1 MTILAFLRRNIGR
14 KRGFR
19 GSDPAGTGNAEIR
32 VRIAIELFER
42 PGGTEYA
49 MKRRRQIAGMTLVEV
64 MVALF
69 IFGISIAGTCSLVF
83 QSRRLVDRSR
93 DHYTA
98 INIGKNRLEKGRST
112 AFDLLFTLSE
122 TNVLVNYAGDPAAD
136 SNYRRSTRVTTISS
150 NLIEMVVRVDIKN
163 RKNWSWTGE
172 KEEIKSYYADMLE
185 LPE

>member
-1 MTILAFLRRNIGR
+1 MAKLAFLRTNWRR
-14 KRGFR
+14 ARGFR
-19 GSDPAGTGNAEIR
+19 GIEPAGMGNAEIR
-32 VRIAIELFER
+32 VRIVIELLER
-42 PGGTEYA
+42 PEKTECA
-49 MKRRRQIAGMTLVEV
+49 VKRQRRIAGMTLVEV

-83 QSRRLVDRSR
+83 QARRLVDRSR

-112 AFDLLFTLSE
+112 SFDLLFTLAE
-122 TNVLVNYAGDPAAD
+122 TNVLVNYAGDPATD
-136 SNYRRSTRVTTISS
+136 SNYRRSTSVTTISS

-163 RKNWSWTGE
+163 RKNWRWTGE